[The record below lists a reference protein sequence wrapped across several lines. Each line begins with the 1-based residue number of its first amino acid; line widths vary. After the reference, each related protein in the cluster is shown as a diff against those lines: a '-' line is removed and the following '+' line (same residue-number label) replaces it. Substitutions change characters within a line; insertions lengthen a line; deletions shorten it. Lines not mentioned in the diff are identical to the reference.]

1 MGALAEAGAGR
12 SGPMFLSQAVADLQ
26 LLLAGVTTPE
36 HARDMV
42 HDALKR
48 SGLSRE
54 PLVTEAELRQL
65 LAAIAA
71 EGGVVTEIAEQLAMR
86 PGLDDAIT
94 STIEAATG
102 QAATGDMAATTQAST
117 DAAIGGAADAA
128 DSKPG
133 ISPGRSAV

>member
-1 MGALAEAGAGR
+1 
-12 SGPMFLSQAVADLQ
+12 MFLSQAVADLQ
-26 LLLAGVTTPE
+26 ILLAGVTTPE

-42 HDALKR
+42 HDALER

-54 PLVTEAELRQL
+54 PRVTEAELRQL

-71 EGGVVTEIAEQLAMR
+71 
-86 PGLDDAIT
+86 
-94 STIEAATG
+94 
-102 QAATGDMAATTQAST
+102 
-117 DAAIGGAADAA
+117 

>member
-1 MGALAEAGAGR
+1 
-12 SGPMFLSQAVADLQ
+12 MFLSQAVADLQ

-71 EGGVVTEIAEQLAMR
+71 EGGVVTEVAEQLAMR

-94 STIEAATG
+94 STIQAAAG
-102 QAATGDMAATTQAST
+102 DGATGDMAATTQAST
-117 DAAIGGAADAA
+117 DAAIGGATDAA

>member
-1 MGALAEAGAGR
+1 
-12 SGPMFLSQAVADLQ
+12 MFLSQAVADLQ
-26 LLLAGVTTPE
+26 ILLAGVTTPE

-42 HDALKR
+42 HDALER

-54 PLVTEAELRQL
+54 PSVTEAELRQL

-71 EGGVVTEIAEQLAMR
+71 EGGIVTEIAEQLAMR
-86 PGLDDAIT
+86 PALGDAIA
-94 STIEAATG
+94 STIDAATG
-102 QAATGDMAATTQAST
+102 GMAASISAST
-117 DAAIGGAADAA
+117 DAAIGGATNAA